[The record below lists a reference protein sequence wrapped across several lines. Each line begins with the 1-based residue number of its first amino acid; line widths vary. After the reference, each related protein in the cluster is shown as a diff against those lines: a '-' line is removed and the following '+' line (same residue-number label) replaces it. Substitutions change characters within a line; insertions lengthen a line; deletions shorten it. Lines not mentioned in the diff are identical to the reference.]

1 MKTFL
6 WSFILFAGL
15 AGLSAC
21 DEDERVTINTC
32 LILFINL
39 LVLIFLM

>member
-21 DEDERVTINTC
+21 DEDGWTINTC

-39 LVLIFLM
+39 LVLIFPM

>member
-21 DEDERVTINTC
+21 D
-32 LILFINL
+32 LFINL
-39 LVLIFLM
+39 LVLIFPM

>member
-21 DEDERVTINTC
+21 DEDERVDY
-32 LILFINL
+32 L
-39 LVLIFLM
+39 LA